1 VFGLNVKVGAGGTLN
16 VALAASPVGVPV
28 TITEYAP
35 LDPVATV
42 NEPDSAPPAT
52 VHSGVEIN
60 PLGDE
65 VIEHPV
71 SPGLAKF
78 VPVTRT
84 FVPARPE
91 AGSNERPGMTV
102 KLAVPLSPSA
112 TPVRVRV

>member
-1 VFGLNVKVGAGGTLN
+1 MAIP
-16 VALAASPVGVPV
+16 ASPPGVPV

-52 VHSGVEIN
+52 VHSGVEIR

-65 VIEHPV
+65 MIEHPV
-71 SPGLAKF
+71 SPAPKF

-91 AGSNERPGMTV
+91 AGSNEIPGKTV
-102 KLAVPLSPSA
+102 KLAVPMSSA
-112 TPVRVRV
+112 VPVTVTV